1 MTKIKE
7 EDIQQINAKIQEASQ
22 QMDEN
27 KKRCET
33 EIERIQRH
41 YDAILEKLEKMKHK
55 HEKTLRDSLESK
67 NADVSKTKLNLEEKK
82 KKVLQRVKSL
92 KENSGTMTDIIL
104 LKTHR
109 ELTKLLVTDS
119 NSIEKSGFLFRYES
133 GEINE
138 AVLESMMGQTFDAE
152 QITVTETD
160 SFQWSDKLVVVLEA
174 MNENSCLF
182 RNTELPNV
190 AQVSKGRKKDKEFS
204 VYVNDVCVTDN
215 YEAYV
220 TDYKNKSI
228 SRLSLSGSVF
238 PRT

>member
-1 MTKIKE
+1 M
-7 EDIQQINAKIQEASQ
+7 
-22 QMDEN
+22 
-27 KKRCET
+27 
-33 EIERIQRH
+33 
-41 YDAILEKLEKMKHK
+41 
-55 HEKTLRDSLESK
+55 ESK
-67 NADVSKTKLNLEEKK
+67 NDDVSKVKSSLEERK
-82 KKVLQRVKSL
+82 KKVLQRVKLL
-92 KENSGTMTDIIL
+92 KENSGTMSDIIV

-109 ELTKLLVTDS
+109 ELTKFLLADS
-119 NSIEKSGFLFRYES
+119 ISIEMSVFLLRYKSGD
-133 GEINE
+133 INE
-138 AVLESMMGQTFDAE
+138 AVLESMMGQTFDTE
-152 QITVTETD
+152 QITVTDTD
-160 SFQWSDKLVVVLEA
+160 LFQWSDKLVVVLEA

-190 AQVSKGRKKDKEFS
+190 AQVSKGGKKDKEFS

>member
-1 MTKIKE
+1 M
-7 EDIQQINAKIQEASQ
+7 
-22 QMDEN
+22 
-27 KKRCET
+27 
-33 EIERIQRH
+33 
-41 YDAILEKLEKMKHK
+41 
-55 HEKTLRDSLESK
+55 ESK
-67 NADVSKTKLNLEEKK
+67 NDDVSKVKSSLEERK
-82 KKVLQRVKSL
+82 KKVLQRVKLL
-92 KENSGTMTDIIL
+92 KENSGTMSDIIV

-109 ELTKLLVTDS
+109 ELTKFLLADS
-119 NSIEKSGFLFRYES
+119 ISIEMSVFLLRYKSGD
-133 GEINE
+133 INE
-138 AVLESMMGQTFDAE
+138 AVLESMMGQTFDTE
-152 QITVTETD
+152 QITVTDTD
-160 SFQWSDKLVVVLEA
+160 LFQWSDKLVVVLEA